1 MDDRKIK
8 IVPGS
13 LDLDE
18 FFTFAAELA
27 LDCAEKNNIARLG
40 TMPPS
45 SKYGDLSTITI
56 NNC

>member
-40 TMPPS
+40 TMPP
-45 SKYGDLSTITI
+45 DLNMATYQQ
-56 NNC
+56 